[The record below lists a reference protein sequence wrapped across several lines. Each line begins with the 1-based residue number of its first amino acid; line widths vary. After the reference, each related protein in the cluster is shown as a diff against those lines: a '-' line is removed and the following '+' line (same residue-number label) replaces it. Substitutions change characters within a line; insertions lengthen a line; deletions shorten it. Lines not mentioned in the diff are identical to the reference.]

1 MIIQE
6 KKTIKKEFNMGSEM
20 IAKILVVE
28 DEIITAME
36 LKMVLEHEGYIV
48 SDLISSGELAVK
60 KAIEIQPDL
69 VIMDIQLKGIM
80 DGIEAAEEIQTILQ
94 IPVIYLT
101 AFSGDQILKKLK
113 TNHTSEFIKEPHVLI
128 SKPFRVDELTTKIQN
143 ALEKNNIRSPAR
155 GSLKRILVD
164 KV

>member
-1 MIIQE
+1 
-6 KKTIKKEFNMGSEM
+6 M
-20 IAKILVVE
+20 IAKIMVVE

-48 SDLISSGELAVK
+48 SDLISSGELAVE

-80 DGIEAAEEIQTILQ
+80 DGIEAAEEIQSILP
-94 IPVIYLT
+94 IPIIYLT
-101 AFSGDQILKKLK
+101 AFSGEQILQKAKS
-113 TNHTSEFIKEPHVLI
+113 NYTSEFIKEPNVLI
-128 SKPFRVDELTTKIQN
+128 SKPFEVDELNSIIQN
-143 ALEKNNIRSPAR
+143 ALEKHKIGNPAR